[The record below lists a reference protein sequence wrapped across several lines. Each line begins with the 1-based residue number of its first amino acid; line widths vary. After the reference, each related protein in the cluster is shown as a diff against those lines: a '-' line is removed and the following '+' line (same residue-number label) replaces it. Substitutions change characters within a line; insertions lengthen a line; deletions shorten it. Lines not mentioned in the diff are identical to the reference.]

1 MKKVIEMKDLRVVFM
16 GTPDFAVPVLEKL
29 ILNTNVCLVV
39 SQPDKE
45 TGRHKILMPTPVKK
59 KALEHNIEVFQP
71 NKIRTDY
78 EAICDA
84 KPDIIITC
92 AYGQIIPKV
101 LLDLPRLGCINVH
114 ASLLPYLRGG
124 APLHHAII
132 DGYKKTGVTIMYMD
146 EAMDT
151 GDIISSV
158 TYKIK
163 DTDNVGSIHDILMEM
178 GANLLIETLP
188 SIINGTNKR
197 VKQDNLKATYAY
209 NISRSDEH
217 LDFTKEGITIDRKV
231 RGLNPWPLANT
242 CFDGEEVKIISG
254 YFVKD
259 KSVPNKINIVTK
271 DNLGIGCS
279 DGIYY
284 VTAIKPSGKKTMDI
298 KSYLNGVNKD
308 KLLAKKIS

>member
-1 MKKVIEMKDLRVVFM
+1 MKDLRVVFM

-29 ILNTNVCLVV
+29 ILNTKVVLVV
-39 SQPDKE
+39 SQPDKCV
-45 TGRHKILMPTPVKK
+45 GRKRELVPTPIKK
-59 KALEHNIEVFQP
+59 KALEYNIPVFQP
-71 NKIRTDY
+71 EKVKLDY
-78 EAICDA
+78 EEIVLAR
-84 KPDIIITC
+84 PDIIITC

-132 DGYKKTGVTIMYMD
+132 DGYKETGVTIMYMD

-158 TYKIK
+158 TYPLK
-163 DTDNVGSIHDILMEM
+163 DTDTVGTVHDNLMEM
-178 GANLLIETLP
+178 GANLLMETLP
-188 SIINGTNKR
+188 SIIKGTNKR
-197 VKQDNLKATYAY
+197 IKQDNSKATYAY

-217 LDFTKEGITIDRKV
+217 LDFSGSGLLVERKV

-242 CFDGEEVKIISG
+242 LFDDEEIKIISG
-254 YFVKD
+254 YFVLG
-259 KSVPNKINIVTK
+259 KSIPKKINVVTK
-271 DNLGIGCS
+271 DSLGIGCS

-284 VTAIKPSGKKTMDI
+284 VTALKPSGKKVMDI
-298 KSYLNGVNKD
+298 KSYLNGMNKD

>member
-1 MKKVIEMKDLRVVFM
+1 MKDLRVVFM

-29 ILNTNVCLVV
+29 ILNTKVVLVV
-39 SQPDKE
+39 SQPDKCV
-45 TGRHKILMPTPVKK
+45 GRKRELVPTPIKK
-59 KALEHNIEVFQP
+59 KALEYNIPVFQP
-71 NKIRTDY
+71 EKVKLDY
-78 EAICDA
+78 EEIVLAR
-84 KPDIIITC
+84 PDIIITC

-132 DGYKKTGVTIMYMD
+132 DGYKETGVTIMYMD

-158 TYKIK
+158 IYPLK
-163 DTDNVGSIHDILMEM
+163 DTDTVGTVHDNLMEM
-178 GANLLIETLP
+178 GANLLMETLP
-188 SIINGTNKR
+188 SIIKGTNKR
-197 VKQDNLKATYAY
+197 IKQDNSKATYAY

-217 LDFTKEGITIDRKV
+217 LDFSGSGVLVERKV

-242 CFDGEEVKIISG
+242 LFDDEEIKIISG
-254 YFVKD
+254 YFVLG
-259 KSVPNKINIVTK
+259 KSIPKKINVVTK
-271 DNLGIGCS
+271 DSLGIGCS

-284 VTAIKPSGKKTMDI
+284 VTALKPSGKKVMDI
-298 KSYLNGVNKD
+298 KSYLNGMDKD
-308 KLLAKKIS
+308 KLLAMKIS

>member
-1 MKKVIEMKDLRVVFM
+1 M

-29 ILNTNVCLVV
+29 ILNTKVVLVV
-39 SQPDKE
+39 SQPDKCV
-45 TGRHKILMPTPVKK
+45 GRKRELVVTPVKK
-59 KALEHNIEVFQP
+59 KALEYNIPVFQP
-71 NKIRTDY
+71 EKVKLDY
-78 EAICDA
+78 EEIVLAR
-84 KPDIIITC
+84 PDIIITC

-132 DGYKKTGVTIMYMD
+132 DGYKETGVTIMYMD
-146 EAMDT
+146 ESMDT

-158 TYKIK
+158 TYPLK
-163 DTDNVGSIHDILMEM
+163 DTDTVGTVHDNLMEM
-178 GANLLIETLP
+178 GANLLMETLP
-188 SIINGTNKR
+188 SIIKGTNKR
-197 VKQDNLKATYAY
+197 IKQDNSKATYAY

-217 LDFTKEGITIDRKV
+217 LDFSGSGVLVERKV

-242 CFDGEEVKIISG
+242 LFDDEEIKIISG
-254 YFVKD
+254 YFVLG
-259 KSVPNKINIVTK
+259 KSIPKKINVVTK
-271 DNLGIGCS
+271 DSLGIGCS

-284 VTAIKPSGKKTMDI
+284 VTALKPSGKKVMDI
-298 KSYLNGVNKD
+298 KSYLNGMDKD

>member
-1 MKKVIEMKDLRVVFM
+1 MKDLRVVFM

-29 ILNTNVCLVV
+29 ILNTKVVLVV
-39 SQPDKE
+39 SQPDKCV
-45 TGRHKILMPTPVKK
+45 GRKRELVPTPVKK
-59 KALEHNIEVFQP
+59 KALEYNIPVFQP
-71 NKIRTDY
+71 EKVKLDY
-78 EAICDA
+78 EEIVLAR
-84 KPDIIITC
+84 PDIIITC
-92 AYGQIIPKV
+92 AYGQIIPKA

-132 DGYKKTGVTIMYMD
+132 DGYKETGVTIMYMD

-158 TYKIK
+158 TYPLK
-163 DTDNVGSIHDILMEM
+163 DTDTVGTVHDNLMEM
-178 GANLLIETLP
+178 GANLLMETLP
-188 SIINGTNKR
+188 SIIKGTNKR
-197 VKQDNLKATYAY
+197 IKQDNSKATYAY

-217 LDFTKEGITIDRKV
+217 LDFSGSGLLVERKV

-242 CFDGEEVKIISG
+242 LFDEIKIISG
-254 YFVKD
+254 YFVLG
-259 KSVPNKINIVTK
+259 KSIPKKINVVTK
-271 DNLGIGCS
+271 DSLGIGCS

-284 VTAIKPSGKKTMDI
+284 VTALKPSGKKVMDI
-298 KSYLNGVNKD
+298 KSYLNGMDKD

>member
-1 MKKVIEMKDLRVVFM
+1 MKDLRVVFM

-29 ILNTNVCLVV
+29 ILNTKVVLVV
-39 SQPDKE
+39 SQPDKCV
-45 TGRHKILMPTPVKK
+45 GRKRELVPTPIKK
-59 KALEHNIEVFQP
+59 KALEYNIPVFQP
-71 NKIRTDY
+71 EKVKLDY
-78 EAICDA
+78 EEIALA
-84 KPDIIITC
+84 RPDIIITC
-92 AYGQIIPKV
+92 AYGQIIPKA

-132 DGYKKTGVTIMYMD
+132 DGYKETGVTIMYMD

-158 TYKIK
+158 TYPLK
-163 DTDNVGSIHDILMEM
+163 DTDTVGTVHDNLMEM
-178 GANLLIETLP
+178 GANLLMETLP
-188 SIINGTNKR
+188 SIIKGTNKR
-197 VKQDNLKATYAY
+197 IKQDNSKATYAY

-217 LDFTKEGITIDRKV
+217 LDFSGSGLLVERKV

-242 CFDGEEVKIISG
+242 LFDDEEIKIISG
-254 YFVKD
+254 YFVLGMSIPK
-259 KSVPNKINIVTK
+259 KINVVTK
-271 DNLGIGCS
+271 DSLGIGCS

-284 VTAIKPSGKKTMDI
+284 VTALKPSGKKVMDI
-298 KSYLNGVNKD
+298 KSYLNGIDKD

>member
-1 MKKVIEMKDLRVVFM
+1 MKDLRVVFM

-29 ILNTNVCLVV
+29 ILNTKVVLVV
-39 SQPDKE
+39 SQPDKCV
-45 TGRHKILMPTPVKK
+45 GRKRELVPTPVKK
-59 KALEHNIEVFQP
+59 KALEYNIPVFQP
-71 NKIRTDY
+71 EKVKLDY
-78 EAICDA
+78 EEIVLAR
-84 KPDIIITC
+84 PDIIITC

-132 DGYKKTGVTIMYMD
+132 DGYKETGVTIMYMD

-158 TYKIK
+158 TYPLK
-163 DTDNVGSIHDILMEM
+163 DTDTVGTVHDNLMEM
-178 GANLLIETLP
+178 GANLLMETLP
-188 SIINGTNKR
+188 SIIKGTNKR
-197 VKQDNLKATYAY
+197 IKQDNSKATYAY

-217 LDFTKEGITIDRKV
+217 LDFSGSGVLVERKV

-242 CFDGEEVKIISG
+242 LFDDEEIKIISG
-254 YFVKD
+254 YFVLG
-259 KSVPNKINIVTK
+259 KSIPKKINVVTK
-271 DNLGIGCS
+271 DSLGIGCS

-284 VTAIKPSGKKTMDI
+284 VTALKPSGKKVMDI
-298 KSYLNGVNKD
+298 KSYLNGMDKD

>member
-1 MKKVIEMKDLRVVFM
+1 MKDLRVVFM

-29 ILNTNVCLVV
+29 ILNTKVVLVV
-39 SQPDKE
+39 SQPDKCV
-45 TGRHKILMPTPVKK
+45 GRKRELVPTPIKK
-59 KALEHNIEVFQP
+59 KALEYNIPVFQP
-71 NKIRTDY
+71 EKVKFDY
-78 EAICDA
+78 EEIVLAR
-84 KPDIIITC
+84 PDIIITC

-132 DGYKKTGVTIMYMD
+132 DGYKETGVTIMYMD

-158 TYKIK
+158 IYPLK
-163 DTDNVGSIHDILMEM
+163 DTDTVGTVHDNLMEM
-178 GANLLIETLP
+178 GANLLMETLP
-188 SIINGTNKR
+188 SIIKGTNKR
-197 VKQDNLKATYAY
+197 IKQDNSKATYAY

-217 LDFTKEGITIDRKV
+217 LDFSGSGVLVERKV

-242 CFDGEEVKIISG
+242 LFDDEEIKIISG
-254 YFVKD
+254 YFVLG
-259 KSVPNKINIVTK
+259 KSIPKKINVVTK
-271 DNLGIGCS
+271 DSLGIGCS

-284 VTAIKPSGKKTMDI
+284 VTALKPSGKKVMDI
-298 KSYLNGVNKD
+298 KSYLNGMDKD
-308 KLLAKKIS
+308 KLLAMKIS

>member
-1 MKKVIEMKDLRVVFM
+1 MKDLRVVFM

-29 ILNTNVCLVV
+29 ILNTKVVLVV
-39 SQPDKE
+39 SQPDKCV
-45 TGRHKILMPTPVKK
+45 GRKRELVPTPVKK
-59 KALEHNIEVFQP
+59 KALEYNIPVFQP
-71 NKIRTDY
+71 EKVKLDY
-78 EAICDA
+78 EEIVLAR
-84 KPDIIITC
+84 PDIIITC

-132 DGYKKTGVTIMYMD
+132 DGYKETGVTIMYMD

-158 TYKIK
+158 TYPLK
-163 DTDNVGSIHDILMEM
+163 DTDTVGTVHDNLMEM
-178 GANLLIETLP
+178 GANLLMETLP
-188 SIINGTNKR
+188 SIIKGTNKR
-197 VKQDNLKATYAY
+197 IKQDNSKATYAY

-217 LDFTKEGITIDRKV
+217 LDFSGSGVLVERKV

-242 CFDGEEVKIISG
+242 LFDDEEIKIISG
-254 YFVKD
+254 YFVLG
-259 KSVPNKINIVTK
+259 KSIPKKINVVTK
-271 DNLGIGCS
+271 DSLGIGCS

-284 VTAIKPSGKKTMDI
+284 VTALKPSGKKVMDI
-298 KSYLNGVNKD
+298 KSYLNGMDKD
-308 KLLAKKIS
+308 KLLAMKIS

>member
-1 MKKVIEMKDLRVVFM
+1 MKDLRVVFM

-29 ILNTNVCLVV
+29 ILNTKVVLVV
-39 SQPDKE
+39 SQPDKCV
-45 TGRHKILMPTPVKK
+45 GRKRELVPTPVKK
-59 KALEHNIEVFQP
+59 KALEYNIPVFQP
-71 NKIRTDY
+71 EKVKLDY
-78 EAICDA
+78 EEIVLAR
-84 KPDIIITC
+84 PDIIITC

-132 DGYKKTGVTIMYMD
+132 DGYKETGVTIMYMD
-146 EAMDT
+146 ESMDT

-158 TYKIK
+158 TYPLK
-163 DTDNVGSIHDILMEM
+163 DTDTVGTVHDNLMEM
-178 GANLLIETLP
+178 GANLLMETLP
-188 SIINGTNKR
+188 SIISGTNKR
-197 VKQDNLKATYAY
+197 IKQDNSKATYAY

-217 LDFTKEGITIDRKV
+217 LDFSGSGVLVERKV

-242 CFDGEEVKIISG
+242 LFDDEEIKIISG
-254 YFVKD
+254 YFVLG
-259 KSVPNKINIVTK
+259 KSIPKKINVVTK
-271 DNLGIGCS
+271 DSLGIGCS

-284 VTAIKPSGKKTMDI
+284 VTALKPSGKKVMDI
-298 KSYLNGVNKD
+298 KSYLNGMDKD

>member
-1 MKKVIEMKDLRVVFM
+1 MKDLRVVFM

-29 ILNTNVCLVV
+29 ILNTKVVLVV
-39 SQPDKE
+39 SQPDKCV
-45 TGRHKILMPTPVKK
+45 GRKRELVPTPIKK
-59 KALEHNIEVFQP
+59 KALEYNIPVFQP
-71 NKIRTDY
+71 EKVKLDY
-78 EAICDA
+78 EEIALA
-84 KPDIIITC
+84 RPDIIITC

-132 DGYKKTGVTIMYMD
+132 DGYKETGVTIMYMD

-158 TYKIK
+158 TYPLK
-163 DTDNVGSIHDILMEM
+163 DTDTVGTVHDNLMEM
-178 GANLLIETLP
+178 GANLLMETLP

-197 VKQDNLKATYAY
+197 IKQDNSKATYAY
-209 NISRSDEH
+209 NISRNDEH
-217 LDFTKEGITIDRKV
+217 LDFSGSGVLVERKV

-242 CFDGEEVKIISG
+242 LFDDEEIKIISG
-254 YFVKD
+254 YFVLG
-259 KSVPNKINIVTK
+259 KSIPKKINVVTK
-271 DNLGIGCS
+271 DSLGIGCS

-284 VTAIKPSGKKTMDI
+284 VTALKPSGKKVMDI
-298 KSYLNGVNKD
+298 KSYLNGMDKD

>member
-1 MKKVIEMKDLRVVFM
+1 MKDLRVVFM

-29 ILNTNVCLVV
+29 ILNTKVVLVV
-39 SQPDKE
+39 SQPDKCV
-45 TGRHKILMPTPVKK
+45 GRKRELVPTPIKK
-59 KALEHNIEVFQP
+59 KALEYNIPVFQP
-71 NKIRTDY
+71 EKVKLDY
-78 EAICDA
+78 EEIILAR
-84 KPDIIITC
+84 PDIIITC

-132 DGYKKTGVTIMYMD
+132 DGYKETGVTIMYMD

-158 TYKIK
+158 TYPLK
-163 DTDNVGSIHDILMEM
+163 DTDTVGTVNDNLMEI
-178 GANLLIETLP
+178 GANLLMETLP
-188 SIINGTNKR
+188 SIIKGTNKR
-197 VKQDNLKATYAY
+197 IKQDNSKATYAY

-217 LDFTKEGITIDRKV
+217 LDFSGSGVLVERKV

-242 CFDGEEVKIISG
+242 LFDDEEIKIISG
-254 YFVKD
+254 YFVLG
-259 KSVPNKINIVTK
+259 KSIPKKINVVTK
-271 DNLGIGCS
+271 DSLGIGCS

-284 VTAIKPSGKKTMDI
+284 VTALKPSGKKVMDI
-298 KSYLNGVNKD
+298 KSYLNGMDKD

>member
-1 MKKVIEMKDLRVVFM
+1 MKDLRVVFM

-29 ILNTNVCLVV
+29 ILNTKVVLVV
-39 SQPDKE
+39 SQPDKCV
-45 TGRHKILMPTPVKK
+45 GRKRELVPTPIKK
-59 KALEHNIEVFQP
+59 KALEYNIPVFQP
-71 NKIRTDY
+71 EKVKLDY
-78 EAICDA
+78 EEIALA
-84 KPDIIITC
+84 RPDIIITC
-92 AYGQIIPKV
+92 AYGQIIPKA

-132 DGYKKTGVTIMYMD
+132 DGYKETGVTIMYMD

-158 TYKIK
+158 TYPLK
-163 DTDNVGSIHDILMEM
+163 DTDTVGTVHDNLMEM
-178 GANLLIETLP
+178 GANLLMETLP
-188 SIINGTNKR
+188 SIIKGTNKR
-197 VKQDNLKATYAY
+197 IKQDNSKATYAY

-217 LDFTKEGITIDRKV
+217 LDFSGSGLLVERKV

-242 CFDGEEVKIISG
+242 LFDDEEIKIISG
-254 YFVKD
+254 YFVLG
-259 KSVPNKINIVTK
+259 KSIPKKINVVTK
-271 DNLGIGCS
+271 DSLGIGCS

-284 VTAIKPSGKKTMDI
+284 VTALKPSGKKVMDI
-298 KSYLNGVNKD
+298 KSYLNGIDKD

>member
-1 MKKVIEMKDLRVVFM
+1 MKDLRVVFM

-29 ILNTNVCLVV
+29 ILNTKVVLVV
-39 SQPDKE
+39 SQPDKCV
-45 TGRHKILMPTPVKK
+45 GRKRELVPTPIKK
-59 KALEHNIEVFQP
+59 KALEYNIPVFQP
-71 NKIRTDY
+71 EKVKFDY
-78 EAICDA
+78 EEIVFAR
-84 KPDIIITC
+84 PDIIITC

-132 DGYKKTGVTIMYMD
+132 DGYKETGVTIMYMD

-158 TYKIK
+158 TYPLK
-163 DTDNVGSIHDILMEM
+163 DTDTVGTVHDNLMEM
-178 GANLLIETLP
+178 GANLLMETLP
-188 SIINGTNKR
+188 SIIKGTNKR
-197 VKQDNLKATYAY
+197 IKQDNSKATYAY

-217 LDFTKEGITIDRKV
+217 LDFSGSGLLVERKV

-242 CFDGEEVKIISG
+242 LFDDEEIKIISG
-254 YFVKD
+254 YFVLGMSIPK
-259 KSVPNKINIVTK
+259 KINVVTK
-271 DNLGIGCS
+271 DSLGIGCS

-284 VTAIKPSGKKTMDI
+284 VTALKPSGKKVMDI
-298 KSYLNGVNKD
+298 KSYLNGMDKD

>member
-1 MKKVIEMKDLRVVFM
+1 MKDLRVVFM

-29 ILNTNVCLVV
+29 ILNTKVVLVV
-39 SQPDKE
+39 SQPDKCV
-45 TGRHKILMPTPVKK
+45 GRKRELVPTPIKK
-59 KALEHNIEVFQP
+59 KALEYNISVFQP
-71 NKIRTDY
+71 EKVKLDY
-78 EAICDA
+78 EEIALA
-84 KPDIIITC
+84 RPDIIITC
-92 AYGQIIPKV
+92 AYGQIIPKA

-132 DGYKKTGVTIMYMD
+132 DGYKETGVTIMYMD

-158 TYKIK
+158 TYPLK
-163 DTDNVGSIHDILMEM
+163 DTDTVGTVHDNLMEM
-178 GANLLIETLP
+178 GANLLMETLP
-188 SIINGTNKR
+188 SIIKGTNKR
-197 VKQDNLKATYAY
+197 IKQDNSKATYAY

-217 LDFTKEGITIDRKV
+217 LDFSGSGLLVERKV

-242 CFDGEEVKIISG
+242 LFDDEEIKIISG
-254 YFVKD
+254 YFVLG
-259 KSVPNKINIVTK
+259 KSIPKKINVVTK
-271 DNLGIGCS
+271 DSLGIGCS

-284 VTAIKPSGKKTMDI
+284 VTALKPSGKKVMDI
-298 KSYLNGVNKD
+298 KSYLNGMDKD

>member
-1 MKKVIEMKDLRVVFM
+1 MKDLRVVFM

-29 ILNTNVCLVV
+29 ILNTKVVLVV
-39 SQPDKE
+39 SQPDKCV
-45 TGRHKILMPTPVKK
+45 GRKRELVPTPIKK
-59 KALEHNIEVFQP
+59 KALEYNIPVFQP
-71 NKIRTDY
+71 EKVKFDY
-78 EAICDA
+78 EEIVLAR
-84 KPDIIITC
+84 PDIIITC
-92 AYGQIIPKV
+92 AYGQIIPKA

-132 DGYKKTGVTIMYMD
+132 DGYKETGVTIMYMD

-158 TYKIK
+158 TYPLK
-163 DTDNVGSIHDILMEM
+163 DNDTVGTIHDNLMEM
-178 GANLLIETLP
+178 GANLLMETLP

-197 VKQDNLKATYAY
+197 IKQDNSKATYAY

-217 LDFTKEGITIDRKV
+217 LDFSGSGLLVERKV

-242 CFDGEEVKIISG
+242 LFDDEEIKIISG
-254 YFVKD
+254 YFVLG
-259 KSVPNKINIVTK
+259 KSIPKKINVVTK
-271 DNLGIGCS
+271 DSLGIGCS

-284 VTAIKPSGKKTMDI
+284 VTALKPSGKKVMDI
-298 KSYLNGVNKD
+298 KSYLNGMDKD

>member
-1 MKKVIEMKDLRVVFM
+1 MKDLRVVFM

-29 ILNTNVCLVV
+29 ILNTKVVLVV
-39 SQPDKE
+39 SQPDKRV
-45 TGRHKILMPTPVKK
+45 GRKRELVPTPIKK
-59 KALEHNIEVFQP
+59 KALEYNIPVFQP
-71 NKIRTDY
+71 EKVKLDY
-78 EAICDA
+78 EEIVLAR
-84 KPDIIITC
+84 PDIIITC
-92 AYGQIIPKV
+92 AYGQIITKV

-132 DGYKKTGVTIMYMD
+132 DGYKETGVTIMYMD

-158 TYKIK
+158 TYPLK
-163 DTDNVGSIHDILMEM
+163 DTDTVGTVHDNLMEM
-178 GANLLIETLP
+178 GANLLMETLP
-188 SIINGTNKR
+188 SIIKGTNKR
-197 VKQDNLKATYAY
+197 IKQDNSKATYAY

-217 LDFTKEGITIDRKV
+217 LDFSGSGVLVERKV

-242 CFDGEEVKIISG
+242 LFDDEEIKIISG
-254 YFVKD
+254 YFVLG
-259 KSVPNKINIVTK
+259 KSIPKKINVVTK
-271 DNLGIGCS
+271 DSLGIGCS

-284 VTAIKPSGKKTMDI
+284 VTALKPSGKKVMDI
-298 KSYLNGVNKD
+298 KSYLNGIDKD

>member
-1 MKKVIEMKDLRVVFM
+1 M

-29 ILNTNVCLVV
+29 ILNTKVVLVV
-39 SQPDKE
+39 SQPDKCV
-45 TGRHKILMPTPVKK
+45 GRKRELVPTPIKK
-59 KALEHNIEVFQP
+59 KALEYNIPVFQP
-71 NKIRTDY
+71 EKVKLDY
-78 EAICDA
+78 EEIALA
-84 KPDIIITC
+84 RPDIIITC
-92 AYGQIIPKV
+92 AYGQIIPKA

-132 DGYKKTGVTIMYMD
+132 DGYKETGVTIMYMD

-158 TYKIK
+158 TYPLK
-163 DTDNVGSIHDILMEM
+163 DTDTVGTVHDNLMEM
-178 GANLLIETLP
+178 GANLLMETLP
-188 SIINGTNKR
+188 SIIKGTNKR
-197 VKQDNLKATYAY
+197 IKQDNSKATYAY

-217 LDFTKEGITIDRKV
+217 LDFSGSGLLVERKV

-242 CFDGEEVKIISG
+242 LFDDEEIKIISG
-254 YFVKD
+254 YFVLG
-259 KSVPNKINIVTK
+259 KSIPNKINVVTK
-271 DNLGIGCS
+271 DSLGIGCS

-284 VTAIKPSGKKTMDI
+284 VTSLKPSGKKVMDI
-298 KSYLNGVNKD
+298 KSYLNGIDKD

>member
-1 MKKVIEMKDLRVVFM
+1 MKDLRVVFM

-29 ILNTNVCLVV
+29 ILNTKVVLVV
-39 SQPDKE
+39 SQPDKCV
-45 TGRHKILMPTPVKK
+45 GRKRELVPTPVKK
-59 KALEHNIEVFQP
+59 KALEYNIPVFQP
-71 NKIRTDY
+71 EKVKLDY
-78 EAICDA
+78 EEIVLAR
-84 KPDIIITC
+84 PDIIITC

-132 DGYKKTGVTIMYMD
+132 DGYKETGVTIMYMD

-158 TYKIK
+158 TYPLK
-163 DTDNVGSIHDILMEM
+163 DTDTVGTVHDNLMEM
-178 GANLLIETLP
+178 GANLLMETLP
-188 SIINGTNKR
+188 SIIKGTNKR
-197 VKQDNLKATYAY
+197 IKQDNSKATYAY

-217 LDFTKEGITIDRKV
+217 LDFSGSGVLVERKV

-242 CFDGEEVKIISG
+242 LFDDEEIKIISG
-254 YFVKD
+254 YFVLG
-259 KSVPNKINIVTK
+259 KSIPKKINVVTK
-271 DNLGIGCS
+271 DSLGIGCS

-284 VTAIKPSGKKTMDI
+284 VTALKPSGKKAMDI
-298 KSYLNGVNKD
+298 KSYLNGMDKD

>member
-1 MKKVIEMKDLRVVFM
+1 MKDLRVVFM

-29 ILNTNVCLVV
+29 ILNTKVVLVV
-39 SQPDKE
+39 SQPDKCV
-45 TGRHKILMPTPVKK
+45 GRKRELVPTPVKK
-59 KALEHNIEVFQP
+59 KALEYNIPVFQP
-71 NKIRTDY
+71 EKVKLDY
-78 EAICDA
+78 EEIVLAR
-84 KPDIIITC
+84 PDIIITC
-92 AYGQIIPKV
+92 AYGQIIPKA

-132 DGYKKTGVTIMYMD
+132 DGYKETGVTIMYMD

-158 TYKIK
+158 TYPLK
-163 DTDNVGSIHDILMEM
+163 DTDTVGTVHDNLMEM
-178 GANLLIETLP
+178 GANLLMETLP
-188 SIINGTNKR
+188 SIIKGTNKR
-197 VKQDNLKATYAY
+197 IKQDNSKATYAY

-217 LDFTKEGITIDRKV
+217 LDFSGSGVLVERKV

-242 CFDGEEVKIISG
+242 LFDDEEIKIISG
-254 YFVKD
+254 YFVLG
-259 KSVPNKINIVTK
+259 KSIPNKINVVTK
-271 DNLGIGCS
+271 DSLGIGCS

-284 VTAIKPSGKKTMDI
+284 VTALKPSGKKVMDI
-298 KSYLNGVNKD
+298 KSYLNGIDKD